1 MPIDIHLIPT
11 TLDLFHLVL
20 LGLAVVL
27 AILQL
32 VLLSFVAMA
41 LLRKKPTPIPAVLI
55 PEPAPP
61 PSRPVR
67 AEPIT
72 ETVMVKQATPD
83 SALQLLGLLQKEARF
98 LDFVRENIK
107 PYSDAEIGVVAR
119 SVHQGCQKVLNEH
132 FTLEPIRSEA
142 ENTRMTLPKGYD
154 AASIRISGRIVGEAP
169 FTGTLIHRGWKATG
183 VTLPRV
189 AEGHDVHIIAQ
200 AEVEL

>member
-41 LLRKKPTPIPAVLI
+41 LLRKKPTPIPPVVI
-55 PEPAPP
+55 PEPVPP
-61 PSRPVR
+61 PSSPVQ
-67 AEPIT
+67 AEPIK
-72 ETVMVKQATPD
+72 ETVVVKQATPD
-83 SALQLLGLLQKEARF
+83 SALQLLGLLQKEARL

-107 PYSDAEIGVVAR
+107 PYSDAEIGAVAR
-119 SVHQGCQKVLNEH
+119 SVHQGCQKILNEH

-142 ENTRMTLPKGYD
+142 ETTRLTLPKGYD
-154 AASIRISGRIVGEAP
+154 AASIRISGHIVGEAP